1 MTSLRQKGTPGMH
14 AGIAILLIAALLSVS
29 GCSASSGTGPVTTI
43 AQRQTVDQLTIAL
56 EAPERPQLL
65 TEQEVLI
72 TLTDPQGQPV
82 EGAEVWL
89 GLIMPTMQM
98 SPNEPDATAEGRG
111 RYRAKALFTMSG
123 TWQLEIHAIVQGQE
137 HIATFH
143 ASTL

>member
-1 MTSLRQKGTPGMH
+1 MTNMRQRVLPAPG
-14 AGIAILLIAALLSVS
+14 AWVAILLIAALLSVS
-29 GCSASSGTGPVTTI
+29 ACGASSGTGPVKTI
-43 AQRQTVDQLTIAL
+43 AQRQTVDQLIIGL